1 MKAKILLLLT
11 LTILFL
17 PAVGLAQTGSE
28 STQQLVVWL
37 NDGTKVY
44 HDLADEPVTTFE
56 NGALYINSAKVSIS
70 YPIERVLRYTYEG
83 VMTSISSPTVRSG
96 EIHFSQGEDEMKFDG
111 IPAGTRLEVYSSDGR
126 LLSVQYAPESGHT
139 AVVSLKSFPAGT
151 YILKAGDASYKFLKK

>member
-1 MKAKILLLLT
+1 MKAKILLLLAV
-11 LTILFL
+11 LLL
-17 PAVGLAQTGSE
+17 PALGQAQTESE
-28 STQQLVVWL
+28 AAQQLVVWL

-96 EIHFSQGEDEMKFDG
+96 EIRFTQGEDEMKFDG
-111 IPAGTRLEVYSSDGR
+111 IPAGTRLEVYSTDGR
-126 LLSVQYAPESGHT
+126 LLSVQYAPEAGHT
-139 AVVSLKSFPAGT
+139 AVVSLKNFPAGT

>member
-11 LTILFL
+11 ILFL
-17 PAVGLAQTGSE
+17 PAVGQAQTGSE

-70 YPIERVLRYTYEG
+70 
-83 VMTSISSPTVRSG
+83 
-96 EIHFSQGEDEMKFDG
+96 D
-111 IPAGTRLEVYSSDGR
+111 TRGGLM
-126 LLSVQYAPESGHT
+126 
-139 AVVSLKSFPAGT
+139 
-151 YILKAGDASYKFLKK
+151 